1 MGKFLVLM
9 LKIKLFV
16 IDYEYIW
23 YLLFVVYVLVFY
35 FKVRRIDEC
44 VWLVMNF
51 LGLFFV
57 FEVGWN

>member
-1 MGKFLVLM
+1 MGKFLVVM

-44 VWLVMNF
+44 VWLMMNF